1 MPDLSQR
8 AREMP
13 PSPIRKLVPF
23 AEEARRRGVHVHH
36 LNIGQPDIETPPA
49 FWEAL
54 REHPRVLA
62 YDHSLGLVEYRKG
75 LVEYY
80 RRWGIDVGVGEICV
94 TTGGS
99 EAITFAFSALCDA
112 GDELICFEPFYTN
125 YNGYAVQ
132 ARVKLVPV
140 TCRAE
145 DGYHLPPDAEIAA
158 KITPRTRGF
167 LICSPNNPTGTVL
180 TRAELERL
188 AGLAVK
194 HDLWVVSDE
203 VYREFT
209 YEGKHTSAMDIPAL
223 RERAVLLD
231 SVSKRYSACGARIG
245 CLISHAPALNDSI
258 LRFAQARLCPPTLE
272 QMGALAMTRV
282 PADYFDAVKAEYQ
295 ARRDCVVDSLAQIP
309 GVLCKKP
316 AGAFYI
322 MARLPIADSD
332 DFARW
337 LLTDFDCKGSTVMV
351 APGDGFYA
359 TPGLG
364 KDEVRIAYVLKL
376 DHLREAM
383 GCLARGLEVY
393 RERKRA

>member
-1 MPDLSQR
+1 M
-8 AREMP
+8 
-13 PSPIRKLVPF
+13 
-23 AEEARRRGVHVHH
+23 
-36 LNIGQPDIETPPA
+36 
-49 FWEAL
+49 
-54 REHPRVLA
+54 
-62 YDHSLGLVEYRKG
+62 
-75 LVEYY
+75 
-80 RRWGIDVGVGEICV
+80 
-94 TTGGS
+94 
-99 EAITFAFSALCDA
+99 
-112 GDELICFEPFYTN
+112 
-125 YNGYAVQ
+125 
-132 ARVKLVPV
+132 
-140 TCRAE
+140 
-145 DGYHLPPDAEIAA
+145 
-158 KITPRTRGF
+158 
-167 LICSPNNPTGTVL
+167 
-180 TRAELERL
+180 
-188 AGLAVK
+188 K